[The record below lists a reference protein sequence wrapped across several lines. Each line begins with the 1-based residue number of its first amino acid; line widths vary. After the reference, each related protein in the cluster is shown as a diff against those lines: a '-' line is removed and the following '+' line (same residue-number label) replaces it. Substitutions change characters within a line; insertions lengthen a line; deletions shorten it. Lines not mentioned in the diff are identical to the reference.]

1 FEYSLITPISLSCLH
16 PDVCSLAQDRG
27 SCKNYTIMWFFDN
40 SLGRCSRFWYGGCS
54 GNENRFWTQKECENR
69 CPTKTPGRRG
79 DVIRLRRIDVC
90 SLAQDRGSCK
100 NYTIMWFFDNS
111 LGRCSRFWYGGCG
124 GNENRFWTQKE
135 CENRCPTKTPGRR
148 GDSDQTQT
156 SSTSNILKP
165 QRTVL
170 SVCVLLSARC
180 QLGADRGI
188 QCMGYVQKWYYDKHI
203 GACSPFWYGGCAGN
217 ANRFDT
223 EHECFRTCGNKS
235 KLINKKTRSLCK
247 CLTSIMI
254 TDGGSVFQQLLV
266 KSLFLSVESGQR
278 DREMFLVKLKGSSSL
293 IKSSV
298 GILS

>member
-1 FEYSLITPISLSCLH
+1 SHCVLPRIVLWHHH
-16 PDVCSLAQDRG
+16 PYVCSLAQDRG

-79 DVIRLRRIDVC
+79 D
-90 SLAQDRGSCK
+90 DRGSCK

-148 GDSDQTQT
+148 GDS
-156 SSTSNILKP
+156 L
-165 QRTVL
+165 
-170 SVCVLLSARC
+170 LLSCPYLEMKQFSSSETRC

-235 KLINKKTRSLCK
+235 KS
-247 CLTSIMI
+247 
-254 TDGGSVFQQLLV
+254 
-266 KSLFLSVESGQR
+266 
-278 DREMFLVKLKGSSSL
+278 
-293 IKSSV
+293 
-298 GILS
+298 